1 MTETLSA
8 YPPEGSWDHVESLDP
23 AAWPTKVRRSHRLV
37 PTTCFNC
44 EANCG
49 LLAWVDKATGKI
61 TKFEGNPVHPASR
74 GRNCAKGP
82 ATINQVDDP
91 ERILYPMKRV
101 GDRGEGLWERITW
114 EQALAEIGER
124 INTAFREDRHHE
136 VMYHVGR
143 MGDDSYMERVLHSW
157 GIDGQNSHTNICS
170 SGARVGYASWMGFD
184 RPSADFANAKVIF
197 LISSHLEAGHYFN
210 PHAQRIIEGQQNGA
224 TVVCVDPRL
233 SNTAAKA
240 DHWLSPWP
248 GTEAFLLLA
257 IVRLLLVE
265 NTWDAK
271 FFERWVNWET
281 FLREAR
287 PDLEPTFSNVRQALI
302 DQYAE
307 YTPVE
312 AARVCGLEEDQVL
325 EVARVVGN
333 GLGRFASHTWRASSA
348 GNEGG
353 WMVAR
358 CLQFLNVLTGSVGTE
373 GGTNA
378 NGWNKFIPDTPMHPE
393 PQARWNE
400 MQWPI
405 EYPLTHH
412 EMSILLPHF
421 LKAGRGRIDTY
432 FTRVYN
438 PMWTNPDGFTWME
451 VLRDS
456 NLIGCHVALTPTWN

>member
-1 MTETLSA
+1 M
-8 YPPEGSWDHVESLDP
+8 
-23 AAWPTKVRRSHRLV
+23 
-37 PTTCFNC
+37 
-44 EANCG
+44 
-49 LLAWVDKATGKI
+49 
-61 TKFEGNPVHPASR
+61 
-74 GRNCAKGP
+74 
-82 ATINQVDDP
+82 
-91 ERILYPMKRV
+91 
-101 GDRGEGLWERITW
+101 
-114 EQALAEIGER
+114 
-124 INTAFREDRHHE
+124 
-136 VMYHVGR
+136 
-143 MGDDSYMERVLHSW
+143 
-157 GIDGQNSHTNICS
+157 
-170 SGARVGYASWMGFD
+170 
-184 RPSADFANAKVIF
+184 
-197 LISSHLEAGHYFN
+197 
-210 PHAQRIIEGQQNGA
+210 
-224 TVVCVDPRL
+224 
-233 SNTAAKA
+233 
-240 DHWLSPWP
+240 
-248 GTEAFLLLA
+248 LA

-456 NLIGCHVALTPTWN
+456 NLIGCHVALTPTWNESAWFAD